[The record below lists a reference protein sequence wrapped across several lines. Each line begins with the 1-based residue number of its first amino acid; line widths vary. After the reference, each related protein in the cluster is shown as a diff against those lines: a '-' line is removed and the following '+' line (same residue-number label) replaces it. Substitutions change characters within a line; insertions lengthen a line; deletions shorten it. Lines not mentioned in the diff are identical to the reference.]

1 MELSRLESKSLTDL
15 GEESLRAQD
24 TTRDSQ
30 FDFTHQ
36 VREADETC
44 VSTVSSS
51 QFSVEDDGISSS
63 DTTQLATSL
72 LDEGQRSLSEAEL
85 QPEDQDEEL
94 EMSLRSHGSSLVEL
108 YPGMISRLGRAWH
121 RQQVSEA
128 AGSVLRRYRRW
139 RQQPSRGY
147 INNTFIVPLRH
158 NSTKKMNKTR
168 LKENSDSSMKIQH
181 METDTTPQAASQTVT
196 SLQDWQAQQQSPGR
210 VRASLAKEQ
219 HQPIFV
225 IDLSGSPDS
234 SKPKEVSLNKTFN
247 VSQLGEQLSTNAVSS
262 SRPFCPTAKASLDQ
276 PLRAKRLSLTAHSL
290 QTSAIKERPDIYGSP
305 VRQSPLK
312 VRMTSFSRSPHA
324 SSRSPKTHSVE
335 SFSRE
340 PLRSRLTST
349 SLHSPPAVPLRVL
362 NHQDARHSFQL
373 PQLPSPSATA
383 AGRPRLRRHLSFDSS
398 LPSNR
403 VSSPKKLD
411 EEFLKLY
418 HRFVC
423 QSKSSSFNGPPCRL
437 CETRFET
444 SKGHSS
450 SALAALALSPHRSL
464 LRKRHRELSW
474 NNHPRSKRPRD
485 DYCTSSPGSKWHGN
499 EMLSRRLSLSEY
511 EQSHDGLCFSPSKHS
526 MFQRFSSQQHSADA
540 HQETLMSRGCDVS
553 VGASLE
559 NRMANSIS
567 PRKWW

>member
-1 MELSRLESKSLTDL
+1 
-15 GEESLRAQD
+15 
-24 TTRDSQ
+24 
-30 FDFTHQ
+30 
-36 VREADETC
+36 
-44 VSTVSSS
+44 
-51 QFSVEDDGISSS
+51 
-63 DTTQLATSL
+63 
-72 LDEGQRSLSEAEL
+72 
-85 QPEDQDEEL
+85 
-94 EMSLRSHGSSLVEL
+94 MSLRSHGSSLVEL
-108 YPGMISRLGRAWH
+108 YPGMISRLNRAWR

-147 INNTFIVPLRH
+147 VNNTFIVSLRH
-158 NSTKKMNKTR
+158 NSTKKMNRER

-181 METDTTPQAASQTVT
+181 TGTDTTPQAPLQTVS

-210 VRASLAKEQ
+210 VRGSLAKEQ
-219 HQPIFV
+219 HRPIFV

-234 SKPKEVSLNKTFN
+234 SKPKEVSLNKTFS
-247 VSQLGEQLSTNAVSS
+247 VSQLGQQLSTNAVSP
-262 SRPFCPTAKASLDQ
+262 SRPFCPTAKVSLDQ
-276 PLRAKRLSLTAHSL
+276 PLRAKRLSLTAHSV
-290 QTSAIKERPDIYGSP
+290 QTSAVKERPDIYGSP

-312 VRMTSFSRSPHA
+312 ARMISFSRSPHA

-349 SLHSPPAVPLRVL
+349 SLHSPPAVPLTVL
-362 NHQDARHSFQL
+362 NHQDDRHSFQL
-373 PQLPSPSATA
+373 PQLPSPQSATA

-398 LPSNR
+398 LPSNL
-403 VSSPKKLD
+403 VSCSPKKLD
-411 EEFLKLY
+411 KEFLKLY

-423 QSKSSSFNGPPCRL
+423 QNKSASFNGPPCRL

-474 NNHPRSKRPRD
+474 NSHPRSKRSRD
-485 DYCTSSPGSKWHGN
+485 DYCTSSPGSKCHRN
-499 EMLSRRLSLSEY
+499 EMLRRRLSLPEY
-511 EQSHDGLCFSPSKHS
+511 EQSHDGLCYSPSKHS
-526 MFQRFSSQQHSADA
+526 MFQRFSSQQRSAGA
-540 HQETLMSRGCDVS
+540 HQETLTSRGCDVF